1 MDETA
6 SIESIVRALY
16 ETISGPAGIPRD
28 WDRFRSLLF
37 PGARLVRTCISANGA
52 PCALAMDAEAY
63 ESDTSDYFS
72 REPFYE
78 WEVANRTERFGNIA
92 HVLSVYEARQA
103 PTDSVPMRRG
113 INSIQLFYDGIRWW
127 IISVLWDNEREG
139 NPILQSY
146 LKA

>member
-1 MDETA
+1 
-6 SIESIVRALY
+6 
-16 ETISGPAGIPRD
+16 
-28 WDRFRSLLF
+28 
-37 PGARLVRTCISANGA
+37 
-52 PCALAMDAEAY
+52 MDAEAY

-139 NPILQSY
+139 NPIPQSY